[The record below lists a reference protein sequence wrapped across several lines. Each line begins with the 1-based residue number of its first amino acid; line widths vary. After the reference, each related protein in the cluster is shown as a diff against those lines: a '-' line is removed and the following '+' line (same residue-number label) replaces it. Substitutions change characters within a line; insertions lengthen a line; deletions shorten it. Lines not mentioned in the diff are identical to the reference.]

1 MTLVNSKTITL
12 DGHALSYFDSYD
24 DSHSENAALNTQPVL
39 LFCHG
44 LLGDKNQWQ
53 GIISGLSQQYRCI
66 AVDLWAHG
74 ETTSIPEQINSLQT
88 IAAQL
93 IELLTAL
100 GVQQCG
106 LIAQGS
112 GCAIAAEMALLAPK
126 HISALVMI
134 NGFIGFEPEV
144 NCSKYQAWLDQVVTD
159 NSISAELALN
169 IAAQFF
175 TQAPV
180 TDAEIAHT
188 SANINTLKTA
198 LMAIPA
204 AKIPGLAKMASM
216 SFYKRDTLA
225 LAEQLCVPSLVLAS
239 SNNALRTGLEAYL
252 MQDCIDGSQ
261 LMPIPGGHWV
271 HMEQE
276 GKVCAIL
283 TDFLAKAI
291 KA

>member
-1 MTLVNSKTITL
+1 MTLVNSQTITL
-12 DGHALSYFDSYD
+12 DGHALSYFDSHD
-24 DSHSENAALNTQPVL
+24 GSHSENAAPNTQPVL

-44 LLGDKNQWQ
+44 LLGDKKQWQ

-74 ETTSIPEQINSLQT
+74 ETTSIPPQVNSLQT

-106 LIAQGS
+106 LITQGS
-112 GCAIAAEMALLAPK
+112 GCAIGAEMALLAPK
-126 HISALVMI
+126 HINAFVMI

-144 NCSKYQAWLDQVVTD
+144 NCSKYQAWLDQIVAD
-159 NSISAELALN
+159 NSINAELALS

-175 TQAPV
+175 TQAPA
-180 TDAEIAHT
+180 TDAETAQT
-188 SANINTLKTA
+188 STNINTLKTA

-204 AKIPGLAKMASM
+204 AQIPGLAKMASM
-216 SFYKRDTLA
+216 SFYKRDILA

-252 MQDCIDGSQ
+252 MQDCIDGSL
-261 LMPIPGGHWV
+261 LMQISGGHWV

-276 GKVCAIL
+276 GKVCAIV